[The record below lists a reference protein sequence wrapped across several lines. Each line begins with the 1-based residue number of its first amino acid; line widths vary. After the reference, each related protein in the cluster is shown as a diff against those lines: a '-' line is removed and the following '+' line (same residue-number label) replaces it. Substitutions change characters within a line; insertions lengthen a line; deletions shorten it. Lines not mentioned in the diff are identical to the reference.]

1 MMRLKDCACVVT
13 AAEGVLWLLVGLVGL
28 VGLVVVA
35 DHGLPALSHRPMAET
50 G

>member
-1 MMRLKDCACVVT
+1 MRLKDCACVVT
-13 AAEGVLWLLVGLVGL
+13 AAEGVLWLLVGLV
-28 VGLVVVA
+28 VVA

>member
-28 VGLVVVA
+28 VVVA